1 MKTVLCIVLAAVFVA
16 PAFADKLAP
25 TPSVNAMGG
34 KSGVFAGDR
43 GASFS
48 AGFESPYTAGYLGTQ
63 QGWSCWK
70 TGTTALSQP
79 TIVTTGSP
87 YAGTQHLRFA
97 RNGATSQ
104 QGYPYGADVPL
115 LSPAYEAGST
125 ATISIQSKIVQ
136 TGGADYFLELSD
148 SVSGSI
154 SARIGFDYSTARAI
168 YVFDYSGADP
178 NAPYAYYDT
187 GATWTTN
194 TYKELKVVQTMGGS
208 IQYYY
213 GGTLI
218 YDDVNGTHAATRLD
232 TVTLYCDNYQAN
244 TTTDFAYFDN
254 LSITPEPASFAL
266 LGLGTLLR
274 RRR

>member
-16 PAFADKLAP
+16 PAFADKISP
-25 TPSVNAMGG
+25 VPSVNAMGG
-34 KSGVFAGDR
+34 KSGVLAGDR

-48 AGFESPYTAGYLGTQ
+48 TGFEPPYTTGYLGTQ

-70 TGTTALSQP
+70 TWTVTQTQP

-87 YAGTQHLRFA
+87 FAGTQHLRFA
-97 RNGATSQ
+97 RLGTKGA
-104 QGYPYGADVPL
+104 GYYGADAPL

-125 ATISIQSKIVQ
+125 ATISLQTKIVQ

-148 SVSGSI
+148 SVSGNI
-154 SARIGFDYSTARAI
+154 SVRIDFDYSTARGI
-168 YVFDYSGADP
+168 YVFDYTGADP
-178 NAPYAYYDT
+178 NAPYAYYNT

-194 TYKELKVVQTMGGS
+194 TYKELKVVETMGGG

-218 YDDVNGTHAATRLD
+218 YNDVDGTHAATRLD
-232 TVTLYCDNYQAN
+232 TVTLYCDDYQAN
-244 TTTDFAYFDN
+244 TTSDFAYFDN

-266 LGLGTLLR
+266 LGLGVLLR